1 MVHHFFKFKLSWEE
15 SNTGTHEYKRLNRQK
30 GWLNSSSVRQDCY
43 SLSNE
48 MIATLFWFKLG
59 KDLTME
65 ELSRLISDMECR
77 ELRSMI
83 EVSTTDGVIDESTNV
98 PWIFQVI

>member
-1 MVHHFFKFKLSWEE
+1 
-15 SNTGTHEYKRLNRQK
+15 
-30 GWLNSSSVRQDCY
+30 
-43 SLSNE
+43 
-48 MIATLFWFKLG
+48 
-59 KDLTME
+59 ME

-98 PWIFQVI
+98 P